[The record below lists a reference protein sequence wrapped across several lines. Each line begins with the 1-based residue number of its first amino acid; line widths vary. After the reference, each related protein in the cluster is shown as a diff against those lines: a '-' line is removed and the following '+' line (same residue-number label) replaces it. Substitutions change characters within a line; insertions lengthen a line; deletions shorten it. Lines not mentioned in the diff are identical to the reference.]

1 MAINPDKKI
10 WPDVAIPPGS
20 LLKETIGEVGMTQ
33 EELAN
38 RTGHSEKMISQ
49 IINAKAPI
57 TDQTAFQLERV
68 LGTPAHVWINLESAY
83 QYNTSRLSIIEE
95 SQKLKLRPIREAI
108 RRGWIKKINDRAEQ
122 TREILSYLRVSSF
135 ENLPDVQAS
144 AFRKSHIRE
153 ASPVG
158 LAIWLRKG
166 EIEAEKIQTSPF
178 SKAELKK
185 CLGPIRAL
193 TLRRYPGCVDSL
205 RKLCASCGL
214 AVVIIPHLPNTYVN
228 GATYWLSPDKAVI
241 QLSLRYKKD
250 DQFWFS
256 FFHEIG
262 HILLHRKG
270 QGFIDYQD
278 MEGEL
283 EGEAD
288 RFAADIFVT
297 PQKLRKFA
305 GTNYFTKSSI
315 ESFAKEAGISPGI
328 VVGRLQREGKI
339 SWKSPLNKVKIAYQ

>member
-1 MAINPDKKI
+1 MA
-10 WPDVAIPPGS
+10 VPPGG
-20 LLKETIGEVGMTQ
+20 LLKETIDEVGMTQ

-83 QYNTSRLSIIEE
+83 QYNTSRLFIIKE
-95 SQKLKLRPIREAI
+95 SEKLKLRPVGEAI
-108 RRGWIKKINDRAEQ
+108 GRGWIKKTNDKTQQ
-122 TREILSYLRVSSF
+122 TREVLSYLRVSSF

-166 EIEAEKIQTSPF
+166 EIEAEKIDASPF
-178 SKAELKK
+178 NKAKLKK
-185 CLGPIRAL
+185 CLQPIRAL
-193 TLRRYPGCVDSL
+193 TLRRYPGCVNSL
-205 RKLCASCGL
+205 KKQCASCGL

-288 RFAADIFVT
+288 RFAADILIP
-297 PQKLRKFA
+297 PQKLNNFVKA
-305 GTNYFTKSSI
+305 NHFTKSSI
-315 ESFAKEAGISPGI
+315 ESFAKQAGTSPGI

-339 SWKSPLNKVKIAYQ
+339 SWKSPLNKVKIAYG